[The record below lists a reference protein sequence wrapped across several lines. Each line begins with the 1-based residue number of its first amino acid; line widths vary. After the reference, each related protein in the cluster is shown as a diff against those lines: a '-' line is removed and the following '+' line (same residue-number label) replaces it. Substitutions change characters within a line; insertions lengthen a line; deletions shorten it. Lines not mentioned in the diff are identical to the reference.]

1 VEQERYE
8 RQIQIRKLPTRRVI
22 YRIYLGT
29 DAGNPVTA
37 FTTKDDMKAY
47 LKRMR
52 GTFNRPLVCRID
64 GDGHAPVIMTLT
76 IAMGE

>member
-1 VEQERYE
+1 MNDKSRSETADPSGDLPNLPRDRR
-8 RQIQIRKLPTRRVI
+8 RQ
-22 YRIYLGT
+22 
-29 DAGNPVTA
+29 PVTA